1 MVLLQVLEADLKA
14 KLTSSGNDVLVGLV
28 FMHCTMGSDLARCLR
43 PSTNLGRS
51 AGFLGSTVTLTT
63 GDTENYICFML
74 CASLRV
80 ENEMVPV
87 KELINTDKT
96 TDVTS
101 GHVLNG
107 LTAAHHRDGPLDGFL
122 LQISPLFRNKIG
134 SHDPGLLSSGHLAR
148 EDTAESVEAAFVG
161 GGHHLGD
168 VHHQGAIGVARL
180 HGHSSLQ
187 MIIR

>member
-51 AGFLGSTVTLTT
+51 AGFLVSTATLMR

-80 ENEMVPV
+80 EMVPV

-96 TDVTS
+96 TDVTI

-107 LTAAHHRDGPLDGFL
+107 LTAAHHKDGPLDGLL

-148 EDTAESVEAAFVG
+148 EDTAEGVEPFLVG
-161 GGHHLGD
+161 GWHHLGH
-168 VHHQGAIGVARL
+168 VRP
-180 HGHSSLQ
+180 
-187 MIIR
+187 R